1 MANCPITPKDFLG
14 TETGTRLKELCGND
28 VVKFNAITTLVY
40 NPESKTGFTKDFDDY
55 RLGNDAAQEALE
67 FYNSRHFSVG
77 AQTTKSKFNDIVT
90 RFGYTSTTAKVMA
103 NRIIGNNILTFFAND
118 VVKGKFNKDNNNA
131 NFYANRVVSFGAV
144 QVAKKYFENKG
155 QKFTNKEILGLVN
168 QILGFTSDGDFEKQM
183 MFLLMLV
190 EKIKTFM
197 LWLKK

>member
-77 AQTTKSKFNDIVT
+77 AQTT
-90 RFGYTSTTAKVMA
+90 
-103 NRIIGNNILTFFAND
+103 
-118 VVKGKFNKDNNNA
+118 
-131 NFYANRVVSFGAV
+131 
-144 QVAKKYFENKG
+144 
-155 QKFTNKEILGLVN
+155 
-168 QILGFTSDGDFEKQM
+168 
-183 MFLLMLV
+183 
-190 EKIKTFM
+190 
-197 LWLKK
+197 

>member
-103 NRIIGNNILTFFAND
+103 NRVIGNNILTFFAND

-144 QVAKKYFENKG
+144 QVIKKY
-155 QKFTNKEILGLVN
+155 LV
-168 QILGFTSDGDFEKQM
+168 
-183 MFLLMLV
+183 
-190 EKIKTFM
+190 
-197 LWLKK
+197 

>member
-1 MANCPITPKDFLG
+1 MADCPITPKDFLG

-118 VVKGKFNKDNNNA
+118 VVKGKFNKDNKFVFCA
-131 NFYANRVVSFGAV
+131 CGFKYAASISLLFSYV
-144 QVAKKYFENKG
+144 
-155 QKFTNKEILGLVN
+155 EISN
-168 QILGFTSDGDFEKQM
+168 T
-183 MFLLMLV
+183 FLLCCIAIWVATAIAVDVCPVSLSSSV
-190 EKIKTFM
+190 QKDIIAILLSF
-197 LWLKK
+197 